1 MPPTYEGDY
10 TMPEHITQIAGSAFS
25 ACSSLTS
32 IDIPNGVKHIGDW
45 AFSGCSSLKKV
56 AIPKGVTRIGKGL
69 FRDCSALKSVAI
81 PNSVT
86 EMSSSAFCGCLALKK
101 LTIPKSVMSIVYD
114 IDEEVGFYGSFYETS
129 LYANQSNWDKG
140 VMYISNCLIT
150 AQMDLSGEYT
160 INKRCRLIADY
171 AFCYC
176 EELTHVTIP
185 EGVTS
190 IGIYA
195 FAGCSSLTS
204 VTIPEGVTS
213 IGRLAFYGCSKLKAI
228 YIPRGTKERFAAM
241 EGFGD
246 YAHLLVER
254 WDD

>member
-1 MPPTYEGDY
+1 
-10 TMPEHITQIAGSAFS
+10 
-25 ACSSLTS
+25 LTS
-32 IDIPNGVKHIGDW
+32 VDIPIGVKHIGYW

-56 AIPKGVTRIGKGL
+56 AIPKSVTKIDKGL
-69 FRDCSALKSVAI
+69 FYDCSALKSVAI

-86 EMSSSAFCGCLALKK
+86 EMSSSAFSGCLALKK
-101 LTIPKSVMSIVYD
+101 LTIPKSVTRVVYD
-114 IDEEVGFYGSFYETS
+114 VDEEVGFYGNFHETG

-140 VMYISNCLIT
+140 VMYVSNCLIT
-150 AQMDLSGEYT
+150 AQKDLSGAYT

-171 AFCYC
+171 AFGYC

-190 IGIYA
+190 IGRWA
-195 FAGCSSLTS
+195 FEGCKSLTS
-204 VTIPEGVTS
+204 VTIPASVTS
-213 IGRLAFYGCSKLKAI
+213 VGSMMFWGCDKLKKI

-241 EGFGD
+241 EGMKD

-254 WDD
+254 

>member
-1 MPPTYEGDY
+1 M
-10 TMPEHITQIAGSAFS
+10 
-25 ACSSLTS
+25 
-32 IDIPNGVKHIGDW
+32 
-45 AFSGCSSLKKV
+45 

-101 LTIPKSVMSIVYD
+101 LTIPKSVTRVVYD
-114 IDEEVGFYGSFYETS
+114 VDEEVGFYGSFYETS

-150 AQMDLSGEYT
+150 AQKDLSGAYT

-171 AFCYC
+171 AFGYC
-176 EELTHVTIP
+176 KELTHVTIP

-190 IGIYA
+190 IGICA

-213 IGRLAFYGCSKLKAI
+213 IGIYAFEGCSSLTSVTIPSSVTSVGSMMFYGCSKLKKI
-228 YIPRGTKERFAAM
+228 YIPRGTKERFATM
-241 EGFGD
+241 EGMQD

-254 WDD
+254 